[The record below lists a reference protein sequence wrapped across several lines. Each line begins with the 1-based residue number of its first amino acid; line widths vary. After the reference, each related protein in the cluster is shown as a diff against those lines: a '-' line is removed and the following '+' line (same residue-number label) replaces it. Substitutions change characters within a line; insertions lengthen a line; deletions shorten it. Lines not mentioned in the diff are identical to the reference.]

1 MFSCNSLNKGN
12 EINKKKERK
21 CLPFSK
27 ININAMLRSTQ
38 QLEYRIELW

>member
-1 MFSCNSLNKGN
+1 MLSCKSLNKGN
-12 EINKKKERK
+12 KDKSKERK

-38 QLEYRIELW
+38 QLEYRIEL